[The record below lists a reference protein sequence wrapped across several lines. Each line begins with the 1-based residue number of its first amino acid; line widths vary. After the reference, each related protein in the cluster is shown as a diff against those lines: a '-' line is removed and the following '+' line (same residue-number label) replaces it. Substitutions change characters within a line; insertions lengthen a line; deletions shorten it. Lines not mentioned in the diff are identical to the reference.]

1 MPRSKSVAE
10 VPAKSKIIVGRTYPA
25 WKSTYEVVAINGPT
39 VRLKRA
45 DGVICLYALSDFMMR
60 VAESV
65 Q

>member
-10 VPAKSKIIVGRTYPA
+10 KPAKATIIVGRTYPA
-25 WKSTYEVVAINGPT
+25 WKSTYEVLAINGPT

-45 DGVICLYALSDFMMR
+45 DGAICLYALSDFIQR
-60 VAESV
+60 VADAN